1 MSKKKAFS
9 GSTMTLKDFHG
20 GSIPSDLPLPSA
32 PGATVTRPSSD
43 RGGYDRQAPWGNPMN
58 RSDHR
63 LRPGSS
69 GTNRNFDDKASFL
82 SHHIHIGR
90 NFDEDERKPLD
101 GISHPRRTISDEV
114 IRAQPTRHEITK
126 LDSVTS
132 TNYSGRQVF
141 NNPMPQ
147 STSGG
152 IHSYRYGESNPVGG
166 NNQMLGGNNSN
177 QGVPNAWGVRKE
189 VGGVNE
195 LVHSSSWS
203 EQSAISK
210 FSQASALDK
219 VSRWQN
225 KPVPQFHHHHNQ
237 QPDVE
242 VIHYAEPERYSGLN
256 TMIERRGN
264 EAGFDNSVKELPNSE
279 RARSPIYP
287 EAKESSSPLY
297 QDMLR
302 PVSTD
307 GKYSGVPKLQ
317 PPVSEEVSERRK
329 LKLLPRSKP
338 LEVLEPSIAEHKM
351 GYQQV
356 NDPGHG
362 AAVAELHG
370 NTNVPKLGLAG
381 NEGGGPSVERPKLHL
396 KHRSQIAEQVEETA
410 AKERKSVFGGARPRE
425 LVLRE
430 RGVDDVVISNLE
442 SIQSPNRI
450 KPEVHKIETK
460 AEPARFGERSENVHV
475 DHRAA
480 KDPERKDNR
489 GDNHKTDTQKSSWR
503 KESWRNG
510 NKATEKQQQ
519 QEPRPEPETWRKPVE
534 QSNPAPS
541 DGLRYGKAA
550 SALELAQAFS
560 RSVSTN
566 PKTPDRISSQ
576 KGMAGQPQI
585 PFSRLTATTTT
596 TATREIY
603 SGGTPRRQ
611 INGY

>member
-43 RGGYDRQAPWGNPMN
+43 RGGYDRPTSWGNPMN

-69 GTNRNFDDKASFL
+69 GANRNFDEKTSFL
-82 SHHIHIGR
+82 SHPIHIGR

-114 IRAQPTRHEITK
+114 IRAPPSRPEITK
-126 LDSVTS
+126 LDSVAS
-132 TNYSGRQVF
+132 VNYSGRQVL

-147 STSGG
+147 STSVG
-152 IHSYRYGESNPVGG
+152 IHSYRYGESIPAAG
-166 NNQMLGGNNSN
+166 NNQMPGGININ
-177 QGVPNAWGVRKE
+177 QGAPNAWGVRKE

-195 LVHSSSWS
+195 QVHSSSWS
-203 EQSAISK
+203 EQSAMSK
-210 FSQASALDK
+210 FAQASALDK

-225 KPVPQFHHHHNQ
+225 KPVPQFNHHHNQ

-242 VIHYAEPERYSGLN
+242 VIHFSQPERYSGLN

-264 EAGFDNSVKELPNSE
+264 EAGFGNSVKDLPHSE
-279 RARSPIYP
+279 RARSPMYP
-287 EAKESSSPLY
+287 EAKESSSPLHP
-297 QDMLR
+297 DVLR

-307 GKYSGVPKLQ
+307 GKYSGVSKLQ
-317 PPVSEEVSERRK
+317 PPVSEEVSERPK

-338 LEVLEPSIAEHKM
+338 LEILEPSITEHKM
-351 GYQQV
+351 GYQQA
-356 NDPGHG
+356 NDPGHV
-362 AAVAELHG
+362 AAVTELHG
-370 NTNVPKLGLAG
+370 NTNVPKPGSAG
-381 NEGGGPSVERPKLHL
+381 NEGGGPAVERPKLNL
-396 KHRSQIAEQVEETA
+396 KPRAQIAELVVETA

-425 LVLRE
+425 QVLRE

-442 SIQSPNRI
+442 SIQSPNRV
-450 KPEVHKIETK
+450 KPDVHKIETK
-460 AEPARFGERSENVHV
+460 ADPARYGERSENVHV
-475 DHRAA
+475 DHRAT

-489 GDNHKTDTQKSSWR
+489 GDNHKTDNQKSSWR

-510 NKATEKQQQ
+510 NKVQQ

-534 QSNPAPS
+534 QPNPAPS

-560 RSVSTN
+560 RVSTN
-566 PKTPDRISSQ
+566 PKTPDHISSQ
-576 KGMAGQPQI
+576 KGMAGQSHI

-596 TATREIY
+596 ATREIY
-603 SGGTPRRQ
+603 SGRTPRRQ